1 MKIGKSGKSV
11 GFLYS
16 ILFYCCLKNK
26 IKINMERRKK
36 IKKKKNTNSSF
47 LNNIKIKGS
56 ISKEKYSS
64 IKKYILY
71 YMYIKKNKGNIFTPN

>member
-26 IKINMERRKK
+26 IKINMERRKN
-36 IKKKKNTNSSF
+36 IKKKNTNSSF

-56 ISKEKYSS
+56 ISKEKY
-64 IKKYILY
+64 ILY
-71 YMYIKKNKGNIFTPN
+71 VF